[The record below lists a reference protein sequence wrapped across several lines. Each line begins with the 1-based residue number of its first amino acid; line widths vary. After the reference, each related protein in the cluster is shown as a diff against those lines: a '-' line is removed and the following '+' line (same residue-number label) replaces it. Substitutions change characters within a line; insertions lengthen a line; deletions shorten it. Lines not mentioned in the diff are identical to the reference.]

1 MVRYW
6 SIGNKRR
13 GWNGMQTIKNLS
25 LLTQL
30 RYMKMKELLDKG
42 MLQDDA
48 ATKEVQA

>member
-13 GWNGMQTIKNLS
+13 GWNGMQTIKNLY
-25 LLTQL
+25 LLSQL
-30 RYMKMKELLDKG
+30 RFMKMKELVDKNT
-42 MLQDDA
+42 LSDDA